1 MQSEFERV
9 QSTHLNFSRETLTI
23 PLQENKLFTPVNVLN
38 QISFSQ
44 HSIFFLS
51 PGPSLHFYIIT
62 FVQLLPI
69 AQLLFDL
76 LFLLQIVVFLSHLT
90 CL

>member
-1 MQSEFERV
+1 MEKDVNRKMY
-9 QSTHLNFSRETLTI
+9 LNRPASNFILPT
-23 PLQENKLFTPVNVLN
+23 
-38 QISFSQ
+38 Q
-44 HSIFFLS
+44 HFFLS